1 MLRDK
6 HFILLLFSLS
16 VSAIFGHFHAKA
28 YKSELNI
35 TSEKEAFESLQARSE
50 AYFTMSDAAGE
61 YEINDE
67 HKEEHAHEHEHKDGP
82 CGCMSL
88 PKTAEVLEPA
98 AEDGCCEKAH
108 AHGNAHEHINA
119 HEHKHDASE
128 TSDVTVSPGLA
139 IILRQLGF
147 AELAANLLWVQMDA
161 DSHREMWHRVD
172 FALDLIPALDPT
184 FIEAYLL
191 KSFFLDT
198 YRKEHEKA
206 LDVLEKAV
214 KHVANR
220 IEIWQQIG
228 VMCLNNGNRHGDKR
242 NLPRALEAFGTMLR
256 FSKAP
261 EYTIR
266 FYAITLAAME
276 RRDEAIIILKQT
288 SVDKSRHEA
297 QRELDL
303 KILER
308 IKSGEKF

>member
-6 HFILLLFSLS
+6 HFILLLFSLL
-16 VSAIFGHFHAKA
+16 VSAIFGHFHAQA
-28 YKSELNI
+28 YKTELNI
-35 TSEKEAFESLQARSE
+35 TSEKEAFEKLQAKSE

-61 YEINDE
+61 YEIHDE
-67 HKEEHAHEHEHKDGP
+67 HKDKHEHKHEDGP

-88 PKTAEVLEPA
+88 PETSEMLEPPA
-98 AEDGCCEKAH
+98 QGDCCGKAHDHEHGHAH
-108 AHGNAHEHINA
+108 AHD
-119 HEHKHDASE
+119 HKHIQVSE
-128 TSDVTVSPGLA
+128 SPDVTVSPGLA
-139 IILRQLGF
+139 LLLRQLGF

-214 KHVANR
+214 KYVANR
-220 IEIWQQIG
+220 IEIWQQIA
-228 VMCLNNGNRHGDKR
+228 VLCLNHGNRHGSKR

-256 FSKAP
+256 FSEAP
-261 EYTIR
+261 EYAIR

-276 RRDEAIIILKQT
+276 RRDEAIKILKQT
-288 SVDKSRHEA
+288 SADKMRHEL